1 MTDDRKEPYMEAERP
16 FSVDDEGIPILN
28 DVVNDLRTS
37 PGEASIQTDQRP
49 VGHSLDLP
57 DRGELISAVR
67 DRLGTELQTEMEG
80 LIELAV
86 AETVSEVMDDF
97 ATTARKKLSRL
108 LKKRSDELLERIMD
122 EEFSKSR

>member
-28 DVVNDLRTS
+28 DVVGDWQAA
-37 PGEASIQTDQRP
+37 PGEGTMPGSDRRS
-49 VGHSLDLP
+49 GHNLGLP
-57 DRGELISAVR
+57 DHDELVAVLRSRLKNELGE
-67 DRLGTELQTEMEG
+67 ELDT
-80 LIELAV
+80 LIEQVA
-86 AETVSEVMDDF
+86 AETVSSVMDEF
-97 ATTARKKLSRL
+97 SSVAQKKLTRL